1 KNISFYD
8 SNYQYELLAQGILQ
22 NNTYVTRKE
31 LINILNELEK
41 DQELTD
47 EEIEEIIIS
56 SIDIDE
62 NDY

>member
-1 KNISFYD
+1 
-8 SNYQYELLAQGILQ
+8 YELLAQGILQ

>member
-1 KNISFYD
+1 
-8 SNYQYELLAQGILQ
+8 LQ

>member
-1 KNISFYD
+1 M
-8 SNYQYELLAQGILQ
+8 Q

-31 LINILNELEK
+31 LVNILNELEK